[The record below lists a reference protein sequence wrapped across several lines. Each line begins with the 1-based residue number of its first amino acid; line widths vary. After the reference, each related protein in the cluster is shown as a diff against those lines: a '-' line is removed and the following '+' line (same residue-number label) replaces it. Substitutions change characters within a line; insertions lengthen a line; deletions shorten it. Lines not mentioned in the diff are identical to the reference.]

1 MASFVVGAKY
11 EADSGEIHPI
21 RISAPYYNAAGTPP
35 SGNITSNIKVKSSKS
50 NREHGI
56 RPRGAN
62 LARVVG
68 SEPDTFT
75 KNAFLPILLASEFNT
90 GDFIP
95 GGTVTIDS
103 VEWTIVSLK
112 AEDY

>member
-1 MASFVVGAKY
+1 MATFVVGAKY
-11 EADSGEIHPI
+11 EADSGEIHSI
-21 RISAPYYNAAGTPP
+21 RITPEYYAAAGTPP
-35 SGNITSNIKVKSSKS
+35 SGPITSNIKVKISKS

-68 SEPDTFT
+68 TEPNTFT
-75 KNAFLPILLASEFNT
+75 KNAFLPVLLASEFNT
-90 GDFIP
+90 GDFVP

-103 VEWTIVSLK
+103 VEWTVISLRP
-112 AEDY
+112 EDY